1 MGNMK
6 KRTVMDAEGVERS
19 IMRIAYEIL
28 EDHKG
33 IADLIL
39 IGIRSGGIFLAKR
52 IAEGISRIE
61 GKEVPLG
68 ILDITLYRDDV
79 MMADRKPKLGETH
92 IPCRLDDKKVILV
105 DDVIFTGRTI
115 RAAMDALMDFGRP
128 KIIRLA
134 VLIDRGHRELPIRPD
149 YVGEK
154 LPSSLWEEINV
165 HLSETAESDE
175 VVVME
180 S

>member
-1 MGNMK
+1 MGK
-6 KRTVMDAEGVERS
+6 TKRVVMDAEGIDRS

-33 IADLIL
+33 IADLIV

-52 IAEGISRIE
+52 IADNISKIE
-61 GKEVPLG
+61 GKEAPLG
-68 ILDITLYRDDV
+68 ILDINLYRDDV
-79 MMADRKPKLGETH
+79 MTAERKPKLGETK
-92 IPCRLDDKKVILV
+92 IPCCLDGKKVILV

-154 LPSSLWEEINV
+154 LPSSLWEEISVN
-165 HLSETAESDE
+165 LSEAGGTDE
-175 VVVME
+175 VIVIE